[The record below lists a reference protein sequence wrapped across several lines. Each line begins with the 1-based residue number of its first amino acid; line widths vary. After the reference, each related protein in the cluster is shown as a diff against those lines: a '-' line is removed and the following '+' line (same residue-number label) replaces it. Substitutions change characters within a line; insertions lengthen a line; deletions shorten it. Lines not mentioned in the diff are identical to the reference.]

1 MTGPVR
7 RRLPGG
13 LLLRLSR
20 AIVDDETFASLVCPA
35 LADLQ
40 QEVRDAGT
48 SGVRRGVA
56 RLRGYAAF
64 WALMALMP
72 FALPIS
78 ENRRSAMTTIVQA
91 RTGGNLLV
99 VLSLA
104 LGVAIWPVFGWFTVA
119 ALVLGVVMAAVLRAW
134 NTRHPDSRAPIDP
147 ITAIPASAL
156 LVATWPMFGGFVT
169 AAVVAGALLAMALRR
184 WNSRHPSTLAPVSA
198 FESQPRAEI
207 NMSSVPVAGDIGG
220 LFFVVGAVIIVLL
233 GLPDVRW
240 FVLASVVVGA
250 AMAGSLFV
258 WRSSHASSL
267 TPANTIQIR

>member
-1 MTGPVR
+1 MTRPAEP
-7 RRLPGG
+7 RLPGR

-20 AIVDDETFASLVCPA
+20 AIVDDETFASFVCPV

-40 QEVRDAGT
+40 QEVRDAGDN
-48 SGVRRGVA
+48 GVHRGVA
-56 RLRGYAAF
+56 RIRGYAAF
-64 WALMALMP
+64 WILVTLVP
-72 FALPIS
+72 FARPLAQ
-78 ENRRSAMTTIVQA
+78 NRRSAMTTIVNV
-91 RTGGNLLV
+91 RTGGNLLI
-99 VLSLA
+99 VLGL
-104 LGVAIWPVFGWFTVA
+104 LLFVAIWPIFGWFTVA
-119 ALVLGVVMAAVLRAW
+119 ALVLGVVTAAALRVW
-134 NTRHPDSRAPIDP
+134 NTRHPESRAPIDP

-169 AAVVAGALLAMALRR
+169 AVVIVGAVLAVALRT
-184 WNSRHPSTLAPVSA
+184 WNSRHPSTLAPVGE
-198 FESQPRAEI
+198 FGSQPKAEI

-250 AMAGSLFV
+250 AMAGGLFA
-258 WRSSHASSL
+258 WRSSHTSSL

>member
-1 MTGPVR
+1 MTGPDEP
-7 RRLPGG
+7 RLPGR

-20 AIVDDETFASLVCPA
+20 TIVDDETFASLVCPV

-40 QEVRDAGT
+40 QEIREAGD
-48 SGVRRGVA
+48 SAVRRGVA

-64 WALMALMP
+64 WTLMTLAP
-72 FALPIS
+72 FAIPLC
-78 ENRRSAMTTIVQA
+78 ENRRSAMTTIVHA
-91 RTGGNLLV
+91 RTGGNLLI

-104 LGVAIWPVFGWFTVA
+104 LGIAIWPVFGWFTVA
-119 ALVLGVVMAAVLRAW
+119 ALVLGVVMAAALRAW
-134 NTRHPDSRAPIDP
+134 NTRFPDSRAPIDP
-147 ITAIPASAL
+147 VTAIPASAL

-169 AAVVAGALLAMALRR
+169 AAVVAGAVLAMALRR
-184 WNSRHPSTLAPVSA
+184 WNNRHPSTLAPVGA
-198 FESQPRAEI
+198 FGAQPKAEI

-240 FVLASVVVGA
+240 FVLASVVVGG
-250 AMAGSLFV
+250 AMAAGLFA